1 MHVTSG
7 YNGDGCLVV
16 RRGVGNVTV
25 RTMVSESK
33 RGNGM
38 GDYLTENELSELTG
52 RRQPKRQAVW
62 LARNGWRFAV
72 ADHGRPRVT
81 RAYWSKRL
89 GDDMTAVPMRA
100 EPDFA
105 ALGDTA

>member
-1 MHVTSG
+1 MIE
-7 YNGDGCLVV
+7 
-16 RRGVGNVTV
+16 NVA
-25 RTMVSESK
+25 RFDTMDPDSK
-33 RGNGM
+33 RGNRM

-72 ADHGRPRVT
+72 TDLGKPRVA
-81 RAYWSKRL
+81 RAYWTRRL
-89 GDDMTAVPMRA
+89 ADDTNAVPMCA

-105 ALGDTA
+105 ALGDPA